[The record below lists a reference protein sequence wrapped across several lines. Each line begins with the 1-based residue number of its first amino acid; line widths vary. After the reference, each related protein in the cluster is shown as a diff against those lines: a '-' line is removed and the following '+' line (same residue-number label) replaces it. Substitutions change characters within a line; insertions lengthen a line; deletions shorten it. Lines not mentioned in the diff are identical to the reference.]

1 MTELDKRATEETL
14 KFISELVNQQQKP
27 TESPQPCSSSNDWQ
41 NNNLIYSQNLKGN
54 ELNVKN
60 EGINS
65 CPISSPIGINFNNNF
80 DYNQNSIL
88 AFNKVEPF
96 EGSGLSFNGYMSG
109 LLEGNH
115 SIQNGSVHSDLKTKC
130 LLDNNN
136 QKRSDYLNW
145 EEFFMGSAILASLRS
160 KDPCTQVGAC
170 IVKENKIVGTGYNG
184 MPNGCNDD
192 DMPWGKDSSDM
203 FNTKYLYVC
212 HAEMNAIANGNSAQF
227 KDATIYITRFPCNEC
242 AKLIIQSG
250 IKTVIYLKDKDCI
263 ETRASKRLFD
273 ATKVNYSQFQPI
285 RSQIVI
291 NFD

>member
-1 MTELDKRATEETL
+1 MKIFLFCQ
-14 KFISELVNQQQKP
+14 KF
-27 TESPQPCSSSNDWQ
+27 SN
-41 NNNLIYSQNLKGN
+41 
-54 ELNVKN
+54 
-60 EGINS
+60 
-65 CPISSPIGINFNNNF
+65 
-80 DYNQNSIL
+80 L
-88 AFNKVEPF
+88 ALFIDFLLVEPL

-227 KDATIYITRFPCNEC
+227 KDATICLEIIFLN
-242 AKLIIQSG
+242 LIFFRYNPFS
-250 IKTVIYLKDKDCI
+250 L
-263 ETRASKRLFD
+263 
-273 ATKVNYSQFQPI
+273 
-285 RSQIVI
+285 
-291 NFD
+291 